1 MGTGQGKTGQTM
13 QISGKGRRWRGSIEL
28 VLGIVVPVLIVTA
41 CTADEQISDTAHS
54 STATAAPSSAPKTSS
69 PTTTAVSG
77 NLGETQGNPGG
88 GADSGQTVG
97 EQPGTPGGT
106 DTCGAT
112 PCGTTGDPAP
122 APGGTDTCGGATEC
136 GVAVWNPCGIS
147 DADITELGF
156 RPDSRQ
162 TLSNS
167 GGVTDNHCRWQSL
180 TGKSEFT
187 ISSTRQTLEEIQQ
200 SGDYSDFSSLSVGGR
215 SGLQYRAAQDSNH
228 IGCYVGLPV
237 QNGHV
242 AFVTRNLMPDA
253 PEEPCAAARRVGEAL
268 VGYVP

>member
-1 MGTGQGKTGQTM
+1 M
-13 QISGKGRRWRGSIEL
+13 QMAGKGRRWRGGIGL
-28 VLGIVVPVLIVTA
+28 VLGIVVPILIVTA
-41 CTADEQISDTAHS
+41 CAADEQNSDTAHS
-54 STATAAPSSAPKTSS
+54 STVTATPSSVSKTLS
-69 PTTTAVSG
+69 PTTTAASG
-77 NLGETQGNPGG
+77 NPGETQGDPGG
-88 GADSGQTVG
+88 GADPGQTVG
-97 EQPGTPGGT
+97 EQPGSPGGT

-112 PCGTTGDPAP
+112 PCGATGGP

-147 DADITELGF
+147 DADITRLGF

-187 ISSTRQTLEEIQQ
+187 ISSTRQTLAEVQQ
-200 SGDYSDFSSLSVGGR
+200 SGDYLDFSSLSVGGR

-242 AFVTRNLMPDA
+242 AFVTRNLTPEA
-253 PEEPCAAARRVGEAL
+253 PEEPCAAARRISEAL